1 MDTQVW
7 EIHYFF
13 DIRVIRKNKANYLKK
28 PLSHTYRLVVR
39 LILKMFRSYL
49 NHTFLYRRA
58 EVMKDV
64 VVEILI
70 DLKSQPLILCVFYL
84 YAFIYVFFYLYAF
97 FYVFFIYKYV
107 SFHLF
112 FHK

>member
-1 MDTQVW
+1 MKLCCITKFTLTENWTPHIACVDTQVR

-49 NHTFLYRRA
+49 NHTYLYRRA

-70 DLKSQPLILCVFYL
+70 DLKSHWEKQ
-84 YAFIYVFFYLYAF
+84 
-97 FYVFFIYKYV
+97 
-107 SFHLF
+107 SQ
-112 FHK
+112 